1 MNDKETYRSA
11 VVGGSALVLGGCVH
25 CDICIVGWVWIGGVV
40 EVELD
45 WLSWLELDVGS
56 KLKLV

>member
-1 MNDKETYRSA
+1 MTYRSA

-25 CDICIVGWVWIGGVV
+25 CDVCIVGWVWIGGVV

>member
-25 CDICIVGWVWIGGVV
+25 YDVCVV
-40 EVELD
+40 D
-45 WLSWLELDVGS
+45 
-56 KLKLV
+56 